1 MSISFKAVRQH
12 GVSLV
17 ELVMFIVIVS
27 IAVLGV
33 LQVLGSSSARSADP
47 MLRKQALSIAEGLM
61 EEVRLA
67 HFSYCDGADPTAESA
82 TVLSPADCAVAE
94 AVGPEAGNSRPY
106 DNVNDYVAAF
116 GTPAAY
122 NTDAAGNAFPAGYA
136 ATVTISVDSA
146 FGPAGAQ
153 ISAGATPASM
163 NVLRI
168 SVAVSYPGGGL
179 VVLDGYRTR
188 YAPRS
193 I

>member
-106 DNVNDYVAAF
+106 DNVTITWPPLARRRPT
-116 GTPAAY
+116 TPMRQGMLSLLA
-122 NTDAAGNAFPAGYA
+122 
-136 ATVTISVDSA
+136 
-146 FGPAGAQ
+146 
-153 ISAGATPASM
+153 M
-163 NVLRI
+163 R
-168 SVAVSYPGGGL
+168 
-179 VVLDGYRTR
+179 
-188 YAPRS
+188 PRS
-193 I
+193 RSAWIALSVLPARRSVPVRRRPA